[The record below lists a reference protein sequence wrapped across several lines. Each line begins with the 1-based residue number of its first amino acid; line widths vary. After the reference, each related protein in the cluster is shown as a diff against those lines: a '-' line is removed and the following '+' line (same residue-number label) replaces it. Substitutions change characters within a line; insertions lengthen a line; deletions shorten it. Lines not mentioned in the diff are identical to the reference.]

1 MARASTEARSALSSP
16 SELGASS
23 GRGGGSQPERR
34 LAAARDLRLIFF
46 SCEREAQHVSDGEA
60 WAVGRRGVG
69 GGISEACVVGR
80 SRLRRQA
87 RTCF

>member
-1 MARASTEARSALSSP
+1 MMARASTEARSALSSP

-46 SCEREAQHVSDGEA
+46 SCEREAAVRESHGEA
-60 WAVGRRGVG
+60 WAVG
-69 GGISEACVVGR
+69 
-80 SRLRRQA
+80 
-87 RTCF
+87 